1 MLNALMHVSIN
12 APESSKCGDVV
23 KAAIDHWLKQKPRRK
38 LKRAAASSKPEVN
51 LESSQVQVPERETL
65 NTLEEIEESDDLKGA
80 EVAILEEPEESLHE
94 IEAAAAEE
102 EAATFATAI
111 ELPEPDLD
119 YDSAIE
125 SDFESEDE
133 FWQHPNDL
141 EFLYFFHDLIIFF
154 KSKVEMTERLYKKL
168 QYYCQ
173 LLNVSKN

>member
-1 MLNALMHVSIN
+1 MWWCCEGCRRSLAEPKAKKEVKK
-12 APESSKCGDVV
+12 SSCFIQ
-23 KAAIDHWLKQKPRRK
+23 AW
-38 LKRAAASSKPEVN
+38 
-51 LESSQVQVPERETL
+51 SQFRVIPGQVPERETL

-80 EVAILEEPEESLHE
+80 EVVTLEEPEESLHE

-102 EAATFATAI
+102 EAATVATAI
-111 ELPEPDLD
+111 GLPEPYLD

-125 SDFESEDE
+125 SDFGSEDE

-154 KSKVEMTERLYKKL
+154 KSKVEMTERSYKKL

>member
-1 MLNALMHVSIN
+1 MAEVGLSLPCSNAWRGRGGSVINITKTKFHNHLSNQMLNALMHVSIN

-133 FWQHPNDL
+133 F
-141 EFLYFFHDLIIFF
+141 
-154 KSKVEMTERLYKKL
+154 
-168 QYYCQ
+168 
-173 LLNVSKN
+173 